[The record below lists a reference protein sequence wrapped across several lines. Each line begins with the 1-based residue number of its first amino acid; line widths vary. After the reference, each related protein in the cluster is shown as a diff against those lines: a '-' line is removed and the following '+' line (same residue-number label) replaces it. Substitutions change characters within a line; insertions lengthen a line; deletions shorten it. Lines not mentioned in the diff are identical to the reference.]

1 MPEPS
6 DAVAIAVRTGAPIF
20 TYPDILDKAGIE
32 LNVDA
37 ESKDLTSN
45 TSDLA
50 HIETESMSEKEEK
63 TQESNP
69 SSRRFKSYSEKQ
81 LKAALK
87 KAVEDEDYEKAAALR
102 DELEQRNQ

>member
-1 MPEPS
+1 
-6 DAVAIAVRTGAPIF
+6 
-20 TYPDILDKAGIE
+20 
-32 LNVDA
+32 
-37 ESKDLTSN
+37 
-45 TSDLA
+45 
-50 HIETESMSEKEEK
+50 MSEKEEK

-69 SSRRFKSYSEKQ
+69 SSRRFKRYSEKQ

>member
-1 MPEPS
+1 M
-6 DAVAIAVRTGAPIF
+6 GAPIY

-37 ESKDLTSN
+37 ESKDLSSN
-45 TSDLA
+45 TRDLA
-50 HIETESMSEKEEK
+50 HIETESTSEEEEK
-63 TQESNP
+63 MQESNP